1 MFGNGG
7 LAKGLGFLYRKGLRQ
22 FFATQSNSL
31 AAKMRS
37 IMLLPNPGMELKPH
51 NRKILESLVFLIH
64 EALGRGYRP
73 TQYDLVKSIFIAD
86 YHHMN
91 KYGRPVTYDTPHAM
105 THGPVPTR
113 AYDMLK
119 PSFNWP
125 AAYGLEAAPFSMRD
139 YPEKGP
145 TVREYY
151 NPSRAP
157 DYRVLSKSDLN
168 ALSDALVYV
177 IEKGFAGTK
186 DWTHQLP
193 AYKSAW
199 ASRGF
204 SESVPMDLAALLEGN
219 GEEDAEEI
227 IFASKHLA

>member
-1 MFGNGG
+1 MIERVG
-7 LAKGLGFLYRKGLRQ
+7 LAIIHGFLYMGGLRQ
-22 FFATQSNSL
+22 FFATQINSL
-31 AAKMRS
+31 AAKMRPT
-37 IMLLPNPGMELKPH
+37 MLLPNPDMELKPH
-51 NRKILESLVFLIH
+51 KRKILESLVFLIH

-105 THGPVPTR
+105 THGPVPIR

-119 PSFNWP
+119 PGYNWT
-125 AAYGLEAAPFSMRD
+125 AAYGLETAPFLMRD

-151 NPSRAP
+151 NPSRDP
-157 DYRVLSKSDLN
+157 DFRVLSKSDLN
-168 ALSDALVYV
+168 FLSDALVYV

-199 ASRGF
+199 AQRGM
-204 SESVPMDLAALLEGN
+204 SESVPMDLAALLEGD
-219 GEEDAEEI
+219 EQDEVEEI